1 MEAEGSRI
9 LGCPNCGFRVA
20 PQDEECPRCGNRF
33 ATETKFECPFCGE
46 LVPRGAEACPSCF
59 VNFAEF
65 QHRAVAQA
73 SDESIDKLLIEIIN
87 MEASEAKAQDKRL
100 SCPRCSWLLD
110 GNEETCPKCGMA
122 FTADAVYQCPICGAI
137 VSATARSCSEC
148 GTPFSDEAKAK
159 LEELRRRDVE
169 AALTSLMEA
178 LETPDEESATEAA
191 DVGKTV
197 SELHAPEEAAQEPPG
212 EAVES
217 KPPAPPEAPK
227 HPEVPKQEPVVTEP
241 VAQVEKPT
249 QAPKKPTKTR
259 KLKAKPSGPKA

>member
-1 MEAEGSRI
+1 MEAEGSKI

-33 ATETKFECPFCGE
+33 ASETKFECPFCGE
-46 LVPRGAEACPSCF
+46 LVPRGAEACPTCF

-65 QHRAVAQA
+65 QQRAVAHA
-73 SDESIDKLLIEIIN
+73 SDDSIDKLLIEIIN
-87 MEASEAKAQDKRL
+87 MEAAEARAQDKRL
-100 SCPRCSWLLD
+100 SCPRCSWLLA

-122 FTADAVYQCPICGAI
+122 FTAEAAYQCPICGAI

-148 GTPFSDEAKAK
+148 GTPFSEEAKAE
-159 LEELRRRDVE
+159 LEERRRKDVE

-178 LETPDEESATEAA
+178 LGAPGECAPTEAA
-191 DVGKTV
+191 GAGET
-197 SELHAPEEAAQEPPG
+197 APERLPAEEVAKKSPG
-212 EAVES
+212 EIAGS
-217 KPPAPPEAPK
+217 KPPAPPEAPR
-227 HPEVPKQEPVVTEP
+227 QETVVTESA
-241 VAQVEKPT
+241 AQAEKPA

>member
-33 ATETKFECPFCGE
+33 ASETKFECPFCGE

-65 QHRAVAQA
+65 QQRAVAQA

-100 SCPRCSWLLD
+100 SCPRCSWLLA

-137 VSATARSCSEC
+137 VSAAASSCSEC
-148 GTPFSDEAKAK
+148 GTPFSEEAKAE
-159 LEELRRRDVE
+159 LEEQRRRDVE
-169 AALTSLMEA
+169 SALTSLMEA
-178 LETPDEESATEAA
+178 LGVPEQEARTEAT
-191 DVGKTV
+191 DVGKTAP
-197 SELHAPEEAAQEPPG
+197 ELLAPEEATQKPP
-212 EAVES
+212 EEITES
-217 KPPAPPEAPK
+217 KPPAPPEA
-227 HPEVPKQEPVVTEP
+227 PKQEPVVTEP
-241 VAQVEKPT
+241 VAQAEKSA

-259 KLKAKPSGPKA
+259 KLKAKPSSGPKA